1 MHAQKFRQHK
11 QYGIDDSNI
20 AENDYRLAVMSC
32 SIQEKQ
38 KVFHSFSLFRRR
50 EKQRQIDKWPSSPF
64 KSSSFIAT
72 SNMLH
77 LVTSPSL
84 LSLFLLKVK
93 SSEREIDICVK
104 SCSPK
109 IPSIYLHCCVLHCN
123 IIYTLYTSYMH

>member
-1 MHAQKFRQHK
+1 
-11 QYGIDDSNI
+11 
-20 AENDYRLAVMSC
+20 MSC

-50 EKQRQIDKWPSSPF
+50 EKQRQIDEWPSSPF
-64 KSSSFIAT
+64 KSSSFIAM

-93 SSEREIDICVK
+93 SPEREIDICVK

-123 IIYTLYTSYMH
+123 IRYMYRDDLHRPSIIFMVLIRLPCTFF